1 MNDKKRLFLLVG
13 GVAIIVFLVMFSARW
28 LSQKNTTEKTSNV
41 PTGFKEVEKE
51 ATPDKIV
58 EETKEVPADP
68 EQVTVSAMQGTVV
81 AVSKESITI
90 KSAEKESVHKLA
102 QERLGIFKKTGED
115 ISIITVNDIKV
126 GDSVNLE
133 ARQSDGVVNSIM
145 VE

>member
-51 ATPDKIV
+51 AIPDNIV

-90 KSAEKESVHKLA
+90 KSVEKESVHKLA

>member
-51 ATPDKIV
+51 AIPDKIA

>member
-1 MNDKKRLFLLVG
+1 
-13 GVAIIVFLVMFSARW
+13 MFSARW

-51 ATPDKIV
+51 AIPDNIV

-90 KSAEKESVHKLA
+90 KSAGKESIHKLA